1 MDEMMMTLT
10 GNNNDEFYN
19 QMMKNNL
26 ENRTLIINETIDDSV
41 LEDYAMYIIQWNRE
55 DKNLPI
61 ENRKPIWIILNSE
74 GGEVLSGIMLINVIK
89 ASLTPIN
96 CLIAGLAASMASY
109 IPMVCTTTYDF
120 PNSVVCL
127 HDGQPGVYST
137 SRKASDMMD
146 FYKSCDDILRQ
157 LVIENTNMSPEFLDQ
172 IADREFYIFADKA
185 MEYGIV
191 DEIICTLD
199 EVLF

>member
-1 MDEMMMTLT
+1 MTLT

-109 IPMVCTTTYDF
+109 IPMVCTTTYAF

-127 HDGQPGVYST
+127 HDGQTGVYST